1 MGGKAVSYDSVSV
14 ARIAGAEKSR
24 CVGGFRTELL
34 LPTGLGIFLS
44 RGMNQISMLVVDA
57 AEDMR
62 LPTATMDGVSSM
74 RKNVSV
80 GLRTQQCV
88 KAPSINKEMLMHE
101 RGESECQR
109 RELGYMKLS
118 AE

>member
-1 MGGKAVSYDSVSV
+1 MELMGGKAVSYRSASV

-34 LPTGLGIFLS
+34 LPIGLDIFLS
-44 RGMNQISMLVVDA
+44 RGMDRICMMVVVEA

-62 LPTATMDGVSSM
+62 PPTTTVDDGVSSM

-80 GLRTQQCV
+80 GL
-88 KAPSINKEMLMHE
+88 
-101 RGESECQR
+101 
-109 RELGYMKLS
+109 
-118 AE
+118 